1 MLQCHLAS
9 ENYSERVKSCRDKF
23 RYGNF
28 CCLKTIC
35 TKNGCRVFGVREL
48 CQCCTG
54 RGGQIWFRDSG
65 PATPPCSVL
74 SAPANTQP
82 DTDGPKHSPASSPG
96 LCPLSSP
103 LLKSS
108 CHVWDVCSLQSACC
122 MSAAGERNVGRW
134 RAVGR
139 NCTKP
144 IQVSDRCFL
153 PSQASTRPLPG
164 LSSAPAWPPW
174 RTRPQPL
181 SLEGGRRQW
190 WWCVRVEPAVD
201 WDVGRLQCWQ
211 WRQCWAAPVYTH
223 TVHSLPVWQ
232 AEQPSAH
239 HQHQWQ
245 SSAGLPTRTDTKFI
259 KCQVRRKL

>member
-1 MLQCHLAS
+1 MEISVAWRQFAQRMGVECLVWESCASAVLGGVDRSGSEIAALLLHPAVSCQPQPTPSRTLTGPNTHQPRHLAS
-9 ENYSERVKSCRDKF
+9 V
-23 RYGNF
+23 
-28 CCLKTIC
+28 L
-35 TKNGCRVFGVREL
+35 GC
-48 CQCCTG
+48 
-54 RGGQIWFRDSG
+54 
-65 PATPPCSVL
+65 A
-74 SAPANTQP
+74 
-82 DTDGPKHSPASSPG
+82 
-96 LCPLSSP
+96 
-103 LLKSS
+103 LLQSS

-174 RTRPQPL
+174 WRRPQPL

-232 AEQPSAH
+232 AEQPSAQ